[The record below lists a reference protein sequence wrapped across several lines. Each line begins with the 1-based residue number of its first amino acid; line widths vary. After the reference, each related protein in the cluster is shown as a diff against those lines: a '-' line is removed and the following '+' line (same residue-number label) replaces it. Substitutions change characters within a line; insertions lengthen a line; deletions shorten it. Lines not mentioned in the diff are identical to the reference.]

1 MKLLQRFIAGAAL
14 SVVMLHAHAEEPIR
28 IGLVAP
34 FSGPMADY
42 GRRMENGIKA
52 YMKVNGDT
60 VAGRKVEILVRDT
73 TGPLPDVSKRLSQ
86 ELLARDKVDFLVGF
100 GFTPEALAAAPLV
113 TQARKPMIIMNAAAS
128 VITTKSPYIARVSF
142 TLPQI
147 SAPLGEWAAK
157 NGIKKVYTVVSDYA
171 PGIDAEEAFKK
182 GFTAHGGQIIGSTR
196 VPLQNPELAPYV
208 QRIKDAEPAGVFVFV
223 PGGDQIIGFMKAF
236 NERGMGKA
244 GAKVL
249 LASELPNEVLQA
261 MGDSAQYVT
270 VSTQYLEGRKSP
282 ENTTFL
288 KAYAEVNG
296 NKELPAAYSVAAYD
310 GMDAIYQAAKKLN
323 GKLDGEQVMKVLKG
337 MKINSP
343 RGPISID
350 PETRDVVQTMYIGGV
365 KRSGGHN
372 EVVEIAKFVDVKDPG
387 KESGK

>member
-244 GAKVL
+244 GTKVL

>member
-1 MKLLQRFIAGAAL
+1 MTSLKHLVGGAVLGA
-14 SVVMLHAHAEEPIR
+14 VMLHVQAQEPIK

-52 YMKVNGDT
+52 YMKVHGDT
-60 VAGRKVEILVRDT
+60 VAGRKVQILVRDT

-113 TQARKPMIIMNAAAS
+113 TQAKKPMIIMNAAAS

-147 SAPLGEWAAK
+147 AAPLGDWAAK
-157 NGIKKVYTVVSDYA
+157 NGIRKVYTVVSDYA

-182 GFTAHGGQIIGSTR
+182 DFTAHGGEIIGSTR

-208 QRIKDAEPAGVFVFV
+208 QRIKDAGPAAVFVFV

-244 GAKVL
+244 GARVL

-270 VSTQYLEGRKSP
+270 VSTQYLEGRKTP
-282 ENTTFL
+282 ENATFL

-296 NKELPAAYSVAAYD
+296 GKELPAAYSVAAYD
-310 GMDAIYQAAKKLN
+310 GMDAIYQAATKLN

-365 KRSGGHN
+365 KRVGDHN
-372 EVVEIAKFVDVKDPG
+372 QVVEIAKFVDVKDPG
-387 KESGK
+387 KESSR

>member
-1 MKLLQRFIAGAAL
+1 MKLLQHLITGAVLGA
-14 SVVMLHAHAEEPIR
+14 VMLHAQAEEPIKV
-28 IGLVAP
+28 GLVAP
-34 FSGPMADY
+34 FSGPLADY
-42 GRRMENGIKA
+42 GRRMHNGIKA

-86 ELLARDKVDFLVGF
+86 ELLARDKVDFLAGF

-113 TQARKPMIIMNAAAS
+113 TQAKKPMIIMNAAAS
-128 VITTKSPYIARVSF
+128 SITTKSPYIARVSF

-147 SAPLGEWAAK
+147 SAPMGEWAAK
-157 NGIKKVYTVVSDYA
+157 NGIRKVYTVVSDYA
-171 PGIDAEEAFKK
+171 PGTDAEEAFRKS
-182 GFTAHGGQIIGSTR
+182 FTAHGGEVVGSTR

-208 QRIKDAEPAGVFVFV
+208 QRIKDAGPAAVFVFV

-244 GAKVL
+244 GTRVL

-282 ENTTFL
+282 ENTTFR

-296 NKELPAAYSVAAYD
+296 DKELPAAYSVAAYD
-310 GMDAIYQAAKKLN
+310 GMDAIYQAARKLN

-365 KRSGGHN
+365 KRSGDHN